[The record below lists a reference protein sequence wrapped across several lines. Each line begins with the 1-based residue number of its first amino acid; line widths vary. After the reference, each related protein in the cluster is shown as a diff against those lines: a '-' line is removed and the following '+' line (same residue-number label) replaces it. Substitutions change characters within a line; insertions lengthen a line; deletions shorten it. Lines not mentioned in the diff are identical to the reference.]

1 MSASE
6 RIDVLAVMKVDAI
19 AAEEWRFKQAGDA
32 FAFAACKTS
41 NEARAAVA
49 ELIEA
54 AKLAEEIM
62 KDETLRTGERRRWHA
77 QTLGLP
83 STANASAIRAAARHR
98 LSAALARVQGEPHGH

>member
-1 MSASE
+1 MDPDRYPLSTTQ
-6 RIDVLAVMKVDAI
+6 RQRMV
-19 AAEEWRFKQAGDA
+19 
-32 FAFAACKTS
+32 
-41 NEARAAVA
+41 EARAAVA